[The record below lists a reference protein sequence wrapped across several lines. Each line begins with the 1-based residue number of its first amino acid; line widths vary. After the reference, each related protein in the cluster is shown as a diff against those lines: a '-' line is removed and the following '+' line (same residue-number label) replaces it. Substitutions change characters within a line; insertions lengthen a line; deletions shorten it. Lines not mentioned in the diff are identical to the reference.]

1 MHATNVAAPAA
12 SAAVGAAAHTS
23 LDWLDPMTLQRI
35 ITIDAT
41 CPTCGAQLR
50 EVQNGSE
57 TAPSAPVDW
66 STVGR
71 FCHKG
76 CLMTTY
82 DGPQGA

>member
-1 MHATNVAAPAA
+1 MQRHD
-12 SAAVGAAAHTS
+12 TS
-23 LDWLDPMTLQRI
+23 LDWLESMTLQRI

-57 TAPSAPVDW
+57 TALSAPVDW

-82 DGPQGA
+82 DGPHGT